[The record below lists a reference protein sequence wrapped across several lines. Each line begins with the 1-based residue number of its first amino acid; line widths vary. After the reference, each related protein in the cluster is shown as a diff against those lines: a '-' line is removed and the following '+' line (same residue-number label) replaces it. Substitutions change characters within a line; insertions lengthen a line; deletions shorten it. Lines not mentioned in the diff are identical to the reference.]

1 VRYGTHKKD
10 NEKEFLPPG
19 ILLRNIRNNGSIM
32 ENFMF
37 DWLKRKRKNLPRLK
51 EIENYSAREAE
62 FLPAGLEVV
71 ETPPTYAGRIAVWT
85 IAALMAAILLWS
97 IFGTVDEVAVT
108 TGKIIPDGYVRT
120 LQAYDKGIVRTI
132 YVTEGQKV
140 SKGDVLMELDPTIS
154 EADLAKVRKQAAYAR
169 LRLERLQAEKN
180 GGAFHPDRNSTDLD
194 EKEISSEQALFA
206 SREADYHTRL
216 YAAQQEAAKAE
227 AELRSSKIDLAK
239 LRSLYAIEADKEN
252 RYAALVDEAAIAE
265 ISLIDQRGRRIAVE
279 ESANEQEETVSG
291 NSAALSKAIWDL
303 ANVKAERQL
312 SIDQEIDQT
321 QQELFQA
328 NEELKKAAEQHELI
342 KILAPDDG
350 YVSNL
355 QVHTL
360 GSVVTTAQALM
371 ELVPEGTRLEIE
383 TWAQNKDIGFLQEG
397 QEADVK
403 IESFDYQKY
412 GVVSAKLTNI
422 SPNSIEDP
430 EQGRVYRLLL
440 TPEKDTIDIEGR
452 KVPLS
457 SGMNVT
463 AEIKTRKKHIYE
475 FFLEPFKTYKS
486 EFLRER

>member
-1 VRYGTHKKD
+1 
-10 NEKEFLPPG
+10 
-19 ILLRNIRNNGSIM
+19 M
-32 ENFMF
+32 
-37 DWLKRKRKNLPRLK
+37 
-51 EIENYSAREAE
+51 
-62 FLPAGLEVV
+62 
-71 ETPPTYAGRIAVWT
+71 
-85 IAALMAAILLWS
+85 
-97 IFGTVDEVAVT
+97 
-108 TGKIIPDGYVRT
+108 
-120 LQAYDKGIVRTI
+120 
-132 YVTEGQKV
+132 
-140 SKGDVLMELDPTIS
+140 
-154 EADLAKVRKQAAYAR
+154 
-169 LRLERLQAEKN
+169 
-180 GGAFHPDRNSTDLD
+180 
-194 EKEISSEQALFA
+194 
-206 SREADYHTRL
+206 
-216 YAAQQEAAKAE
+216 
-227 AELRSSKIDLAK
+227 
-239 LRSLYAIEADKEN
+239 
-252 RYAALVDEAAIAE
+252 
-265 ISLIDQRGRRIAVE
+265 
-279 ESANEQEETVSG
+279 
-291 NSAALSKAIWDL
+291 LSKAIWDL